1 MGECY
6 VGQNLISAEGFRVR
20 HFGVTHDGVEPVAGD
35 ADNIDFFQPLDIG
48 VAFTALTNVVKDKL
62 GTAHTTAVEF
72 RLRKCWLFSEIRKM
86 NFCVNQRFTLLKLA
100 KCKLRVSRN
109 NNNGRKYLDKMLV
122 SRITRQNSRCP
133 LYILKKSEPSK
144 NYSVIFV
151 ERSGYGKLNYNGEK
165 DRQND
170 WQQT

>member
-1 MGECY
+1 MVFIKYLELVHLDKELLRTPNIDLRKEMGECY

-72 RLRKCWLFSEIRKM
+72 RLRKC
-86 NFCVNQRFTLLKLA
+86 
-100 KCKLRVSRN
+100 
-109 NNNGRKYLDKMLV
+109 
-122 SRITRQNSRCP
+122 
-133 LYILKKSEPSK
+133 
-144 NYSVIFV
+144 
-151 ERSGYGKLNYNGEK
+151 
-165 DRQND
+165 
-170 WQQT
+170 